1 MLGEWKTTLRLD
13 GESYTL
19 EPSEDITAY
28 ESFRLS
34 QMLINCN
41 SSGYFSENNVKF
53 HIEKYNLM
61 KHFIKESK

>member
-34 QMLINCN
+34 QMLI
-41 SSGYFSENNVKF
+41 SGHFSENNVKF